1 MKKLVAITAL
11 FASAHLFAQ
20 ANDYYFISGTIEGVW
35 QDSSGNTV
43 TPPFDGTENLI
54 FDGAKTSA
62 VDMTNTRDNRTTSVA
77 DLTFQNINNFTIY
90 NWGGVTM
97 DIGNLNSYNS
107 TGITLFIA
115 PAPGTSQSNAA
126 AINVSGDINVGAT
139 GQKSSLYIG
148 QRGNYTD
155 STGPGP
161 ASLTVG
167 GNVNIAALSSFATNV
182 GYNYNDGAGGATSVE
197 IPVEIAGTVNMEA
210 GSQWSVNARVSGG
223 YNIPLDAKVKLGG
236 LNGTDALVRNDC
248 GEGFT
253 GSTTLIF
260 TNTGKAVFD
269 GALANDWS
277 NDKHPS
283 KVKVVMNGA
292 ADGVQLIRTRT
303 NVSTPGT
310 PAFGNF
316 SGGVEVISGTLGLY
330 TVANSVGYALVS
342 GGRLAVL
349 GASAEAD
356 IYGVIKMDKLTWTGG
371 EIALKVGPG
380 FAGHIELTSFDF
392 SGNYGVFAFDVTE
405 AVESDGTFS
414 EDFLVMSGATF
425 SQEDLDKFVSESII
439 ELSNGTKI
447 DGAIIAFEMRN
458 GTELWASVSG
468 AIPEPAAIA
477 AIMGALAVGLAA
489 WRRRR

>member
-126 AINVSGDINVGAT
+126 AINVSGDINVGTADK
-139 GQKSSLYIG
+139 KSSLYIG

-155 STGPGP
+155 NTGPGP

-260 TNTGKAVFD
+260 TNTGKAAGFR
-269 GALANDWS
+269 
-277 NDKHPS
+277 
-283 KVKVVMNGA
+283 
-292 ADGVQLIRTRT
+292 QL
-303 NVSTPGT
+303 
-310 PAFGNF
+310 F
-316 SGGVEVISGTLGLY
+316 
-330 TVANSVGYALVS
+330 
-342 GGRLAVL
+342 
-349 GASAEAD
+349 
-356 IYGVIKMDKLTWTGG
+356 
-371 EIALKVGPG
+371 
-380 FAGHIELTSFDF
+380 
-392 SGNYGVFAFDVTE
+392 
-405 AVESDGTFS
+405 
-414 EDFLVMSGATF
+414 
-425 SQEDLDKFVSESII
+425 
-439 ELSNGTKI
+439 
-447 DGAIIAFEMRN
+447 
-458 GTELWASVSG
+458 
-468 AIPEPAAIA
+468 
-477 AIMGALAVGLAA
+477 
-489 WRRRR
+489 RRC